1 MLDPMKDASPRTE
14 ELHSPFSFVALTC
27 LTGGLYLTW
36 WQYRLW
42 RCMRERFGVPVSPL
56 ARAGINTFFPI
67 FTLSMFVLPMSLASK
82 RGWKADFS
90 PLLFSSAY
98 ILFFFA
104 PALFPDRPLLMGA
117 ISLMR
122 AIPCLQLIPVMRVLL
137 ESSDGPVEEVALLS
151 RSDVVVLLASTA
163 LNLGFALLM
172 GAFGA
177 GLLGG

>member
-1 MLDPMKDASPRTE
+1 MKDATSRTE

-42 RCMRERFGVPVSPL
+42 RCMRDRFGVPVNPL
-56 ARAGINTFFPI
+56 ARAGVNTFFPI

-122 AIPCLQLIPVMRVLL
+122 AIPCLQLLPVMRLL
-137 ESSDGPVEEVALLS
+137 AASSGPVEEVRLLS
-151 RSDVVVLLASTA
+151 RSDVVVLLVSAA
-163 LNLGFALLM
+163 LNLGFALLV
-172 GAFGA
+172 GAYGA

>member
-1 MLDPMKDASPRTE
+1 MDEKPEYAE

-42 RCMRERFGVPVSPL
+42 RCMRDRFGVPVSPL

-122 AIPCLQLIPVMRVLL
+122 AIPCLQLLPVMRLL
-137 ESSDGPVEEVALLS
+137 AASSGPVEEVRLLS
-151 RSDVVVLLASTA
+151 RSDVVVLLVSAA
-163 LNLGFALLM
+163 LNLGFALLA
-172 GAFGA
+172 GAYGA